1 MSNGK
6 RGGTRKGAGRTP
18 LDECE
23 KKKGFKI
30 YIRENTKQEI
40 LKHGKGSNFSEK
52 AVELIASEIK
62 NRKNK

>member
-1 MSNGK
+1 MSNRK
-6 RGGTRKGAGRTP
+6 RGGARKGAGRTP

-30 YIRENTKQEI
+30 YLKENTKQEI
-40 LKHGKGSNFSEK
+40 LKYGKGSNFSEK

-62 NRKNK
+62 KRESK